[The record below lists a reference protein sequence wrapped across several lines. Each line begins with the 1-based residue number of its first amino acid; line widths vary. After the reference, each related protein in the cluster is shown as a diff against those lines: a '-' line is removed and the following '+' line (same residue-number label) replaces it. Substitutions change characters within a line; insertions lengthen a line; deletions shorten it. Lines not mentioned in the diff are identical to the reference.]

1 MTSTPRQIS
10 LIGFLQAQNCSQ
22 YTGSWRHPASM
33 GDFLTPAYYQRIART
48 LEDGLFDMAFFDDRL
63 AMPDIYGGDHR
74 ETVANGVRPVKLDPT
89 AVMMTMAAVTRHL
102 GLGATYSTTYHEPY
116 HVARLYATLDLMT
129 HGRAA
134 WNIVTSLNDSEAE
147 NFGREDHLEHDARYD
162 RADEFLEAVTGLWD
176 SWEDDAIVADR
187 ASGRFAD
194 PDKVHRL
201 DYRGRYFKVRGPLT
215 VPRSTQGHPVLLQAG
230 QSGRG
235 MAFAARWAEMVFA
248 AYPNL
253 EVGRKQYKGFKQAIA
268 AAGRD
273 PSLVKVAPA
282 VKVFVGESESQA
294 RERYHLADSLAKPID
309 GLALLC
315 ETLNVDFSGRPY
327 EQPFTDAELAAV
339 SWQSLRDR
347 VIQQSGKK
355 NPSVRDFVECSGR
368 GRLSDSPNFVGT
380 PAQVA
385 DEMQAWFE
393 QACDGFV
400 LMATSTPGSYEEV
413 VRLLV
418 PELQRRGLYRKAY
431 PGSTLRDTLGLPKPS
446 TGQWQRAEPRKAA

>member
-1 MTSTPRQIS
+1 MTQTPRQIS
-10 LIGFLQAQNCSQ
+10 LIGFMQAQNCSQ

-33 GDFLTPAYYQRIART
+33 DDYLSPEFYQRIART

-74 ETVANGVRPVKLDPT
+74 ETVANGVRCVKMDPT
-89 AVMMTMAAVTRHL
+89 TVMMTMAAVTTRL
-102 GLGATYSTTYHEPY
+102 GLGATYSTTYHEPF

-129 HGRAA
+129 RGRAA
-134 WNIVTSLNDSEAE
+134 WNIVTSMNDSEAE
-147 NFGREDHLEHDARYD
+147 NFGKEEHLEHDLRYD

-176 SWEDDAIVADR
+176 SWEDGAILGDKAT
-187 ASGRFAD
+187 GRFGD

-201 DYRGRYFKVRGPLT
+201 DHAGAYFKARGPLT
-215 VPRSTQGHPVLLQAG
+215 VPRSSQGHPVLLQAG

-235 MAFAARWAEMVFA
+235 LAFAARWAEMVFA
-248 AYPNL
+248 AYPSL
-253 EVGRKQYKGFKQAIA
+253 EVGRKQYKSFKQAIA

-273 PSLVKVAPA
+273 PELVKVAPA
-282 VKVFVGESESQA
+282 VKIFVGESEAQA
-294 RERYHLADSLAKPID
+294 RDRYALADSLARPID
-309 GLALLC
+309 GLTLLC

-327 EQPFTDAELAAV
+327 DQPFTDAELAAV

-355 NPSVRDFVECSGR
+355 NPSVRDFVEVSGR
-368 GRLSDSPNFVGT
+368 GRLSDSPNFIGS

-385 DEMQAWFE
+385 DEMEAWFND
-393 QACDGFV
+393 ACDGFV
-400 LMATSTPGSYEEV
+400 VMATDTPGSYEDV

-431 PGSTLRDTLGLPKPS
+431 PGSTLRDTLGLPRP
-446 TGQWQRAEPRKAA
+446 TVGQWRKSELSKAV